1 VSSDIRDFLTGLIKG
16 LVNEPDQ
23 VEVTENEGD
32 KTLIFEAKVAKED
45 MGKVIGKKG
54 KTIDA
59 IKTIVGACGAKQKK
73 RFIFQVIDEEE

>member
-1 VSSDIRDFLTGLIKG
+1 MSAEIKDLLVDLIKG

-32 KTLIFEAKVAKED
+32 KTLVFEAKVAKED

-54 KTIDA
+54 KTIEA

-73 RFIFQVIDEEE
+73 RFIFQIVDEEN